1 MNHGSLFSGIGG
13 FDLAAQWMGWN
24 NIFHCEKDSFCR
36 KVLTYHWPQS
46 ISHAD
51 ITETDFTV
59 YRGRLDILTGGFP
72 CQPFST
78 AGKQKGT
85 EDDRH
90 LWPEMLRAVRE
101 IRPRYVV
108 GENVRGLVNWN
119 GGMVFDQ
126 VQTDLENEGYE
137 VLAFLLPA
145 SGVDAP
151 HQRYRI
157 WFVAYANGGLQPGG
171 LAAGKSQGPT
181 ERSEGSQQR
190 EIRQRLRSESGT
202 RCANASNASIKDD
215 GRRIRETSTGQEPEF
230 GKRTVTNNDSYTS
243 RSGRIQNDQI
253 TEPKFSTQD
262 IPNWRHFPTQ
272 SPLCDGDD
280 GLPSELDGITVS
292 RHRRETIK
300 AGGNAIVPQLALKIF
315 QSLATTSGHWP

>member
-36 KVLTYHWPQS
+36 KVLTHYWPQS
-46 ISHAD
+46 FSHAD

-59 YRGRLDILTGGFP
+59 YRGQINVLTGGFP
-72 CQPFST
+72 CQPYST

-137 VLAFLLPA
+137 VLSFLLPA

-157 WFVAYANGGLQPGG
+157 WFVAYANGGLHEGE
-171 LAAGKSQGPT
+171 LAAGKGEGETAGS
-181 ERSEGSQQR
+181 ERGQQR
-190 EIRQRLRSESGT
+190 KIGQRLWFKLAT
-202 RCANASNASIKDD
+202 RRANASNASIEND
-215 GRRIRETSTGQEPEF
+215 GRRIGETGGRQEPEF
-230 GKRTVTNNDSYTS
+230 GERSIPNNYSYTICS
-243 RSGRIQNDQI
+243 RRIQNYQI
-253 TEPKFSTQD
+253 AEPKFTRQG
-262 IPNWRHFPTQ
+262 IPNWSSFPTQ

-280 GLPSELDGITVS
+280 GLPTRLDRITIS

-315 QSLATTSGHWP
+315 QSISEVSYR